1 MSTTPLQWH
10 TTFAGSSPV
19 WPSEPAI
26 PTIASIALAAL
37 SAQHTQVGDLPSIT
51 VNFFAQ
57 GSFNKNYEIVVSNQ
71 KDKFLFRVTLPVDP
85 FFKSESEVATL
96 AFLRQKTSIPVP
108 EVVAWSSTSDNALSY
123 EWTLLKKVEAY
134 AAELRSLPFDQ
145 IGSLYFEGSNTCAET
160 NSSVQ
165 DSQQIKSM
173 SNYLGKG
180 VEVGQM
186 VLPFF
191 FSKRRLYIHSDR
203 GPFANSLQYLT
214 AKDASDIDSDCDEN
228 LLDEAPQMLEVCQ
241 TAHDLVVRL
250 FPPTDPDT
258 CHTIYL
264 HDLNQNNV
272 ILDPISHDII
282 AVIDWEMI
290 CVLPNWASFFYPK
303 MFLDVDP
310 ITEEEPPIPVD
321 YNGENDY
328 TIIRRDRWDARIL
341 GRAFDTYIETVCKE
355 KSDTTCKNRF
365 EEKRTLEAAIE
376 GLTDNWEGARAKLED
391 LQALAGIGSG

>member
-1 MSTTPLQWH
+1 
-10 TTFAGSSPV
+10 
-19 WPSEPAI
+19 
-26 PTIASIALAAL
+26 
-37 SAQHTQVGDLPSIT
+37 
-51 VNFFAQ
+51 
-57 GSFNKNYEIVVSNQ
+57 
-71 KDKFLFRVTLPVDP
+71 
-85 FFKSESEVATL
+85 
-96 AFLRQKTSIPVP
+96 
-108 EVVAWSSTSDNALSY
+108 
-123 EWTLLKKVEAY
+123 
-134 AAELRSLPFDQ
+134 
-145 IGSLYFEGSNTCAET
+145 
-160 NSSVQ
+160 
-165 DSQQIKSM
+165 
-173 SNYLGKG
+173 
-180 VEVGQM
+180 
-186 VLPFF
+186 
-191 FSKRRLYIHSDR
+191 
-203 GPFANSLQYLT
+203 
-214 AKDASDIDSDCDEN
+214 
-228 LLDEAPQMLEVCQ
+228 MLEVCQ